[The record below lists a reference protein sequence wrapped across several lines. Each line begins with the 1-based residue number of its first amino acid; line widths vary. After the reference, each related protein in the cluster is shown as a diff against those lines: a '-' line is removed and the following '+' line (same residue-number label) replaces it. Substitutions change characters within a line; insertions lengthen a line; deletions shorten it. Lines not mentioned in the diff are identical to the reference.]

1 MTQEQHVGPKGIKQA
16 LAASVRAWRSPDRL
30 AMYLIGVMIFSLGA
44 LFFIVSQLGTDPL
57 DVFVIAL
64 NNQLQVGLGAC
75 SALFSVGLL
84 LWWALWNRRW
94 PPLSPFITTTLTGLF
109 IDLWLLLELDQA
121 LAAILGPYVLLS
133 IGLALCA
140 YASALIIMSGIGIRV
155 IDLLVISMMNKL
167 GWSFTLAKMVLEISI
182 FLVGWAL
189 GGPFGIGTIAFLLII
204 APMIKPFMNMNERYL
219 RMGNYGLKRRNAEFA
234 PPVSLSGK

>member
-1 MTQEQHVGPKGIKQA
+1 MINEPIHEPKGLKKV
-16 LAASVRAWRSPDRL
+16 LAASVRAWLTPSRL

-44 LFFIVSQLGTDPL
+44 LFFIVSRLGTDPL

-64 NNQLQVGLGAC
+64 NNHLQVGLGAC

-84 LWWALWNRRW
+84 LWWALWNRQW
-94 PPLSPFITTTLTGLF
+94 PPISPFVTTTLTGLF
-109 IDLWLLLELDQA
+109 IDLWLFLEFDEV
-121 LAAILGPYVLLS
+121 LAAALGPYVLLA
-133 IGLALCA
+133 IGLGLCA
-140 YASALIIMSGIGIRV
+140 YSSALIIMSGIGIRV

-167 GWSFTLAKMVLEISI
+167 GWSFTLAKMVLEISV
-182 FLVGWAL
+182 FVLGWFM

-219 RMGNYGLKRRNAEFA
+219 RMGNYGLKRRDVYFV
-234 PPVSLSGK
+234 PPASLTGK

>member
-1 MTQEQHVGPKGIKQA
+1 MIREPLHQPKGIKNV
-16 LAASVRAWRSPDRL
+16 LAASARAWLTPNRL

-64 NNQLQVGLGAC
+64 NNHLKVGLGAC

-84 LWWALWNRRW
+84 LWWALWNKQW
-94 PPLSPFITTTLTGLF
+94 PPLSPFVTTTLTGLF
-109 IDLWLLLELDQA
+109 IDLWLFLEFDGV
-121 LAAILGPYVLLS
+121 LAAALGPYVLLA
-133 IGLALCA
+133 IGLGLCA
-140 YASALIIMSGIGIRV
+140 YSSALIIMSGIGIRV

-167 GWSFTLAKMVLEISI
+167 GWSFTLAKMVLEISVFVI
-182 FLVGWAL
+182 GWL
-189 GGPFGIGTIAFLLII
+189 MGGPFGIGTIAFLLII

-219 RMGNYGLKRRNAEFA
+219 HMGNYGLKRRDPHFA
-234 PPVSLSGK
+234 PPHR